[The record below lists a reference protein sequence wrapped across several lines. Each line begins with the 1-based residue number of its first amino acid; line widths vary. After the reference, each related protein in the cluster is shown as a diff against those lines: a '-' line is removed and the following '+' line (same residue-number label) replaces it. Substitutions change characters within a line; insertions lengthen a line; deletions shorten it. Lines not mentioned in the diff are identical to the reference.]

1 MISYY
6 KQQEQIGERQRA
18 EMKANAGKP
27 ATFDFRSADELR
39 ADWDKQKAQAEA
51 SQSAGKRKVASRPAT
66 VATPHDKNMIAPQE
80 SFGNP
85 SDPCTFKG

>member
-6 KQQEQIGERQRA
+6 KQQEQIHERQRA

-27 ATFDFRSADELR
+27 VKFDFRSADELR

-51 SQSAGKRKVASRPAT
+51 AQAAGKRKAACQGEGWTLAVKRPT
-66 VATPHDKNMIAPQE
+66 HE
-80 SFGNP
+80 SWGNP
-85 SDPCTFKG
+85 SDPYTYKS